1 MVELLQSLLTLTKEF
16 WPWAVSVV
24 GCIVLVW
31 YMRTHIKEIGR
42 KHEERFD
49 KLHEMHRQE
58 REEESKQHRSEREEE
73 SKQHR
78 SEREEE
84 SKQHREERAILV
96 EAFNKNTEALNWVQ
110 QSNTVLKTFIEA
122 KL

>member
-78 SEREEE
+78 
-84 SKQHREERAILV
+84 EERAILV